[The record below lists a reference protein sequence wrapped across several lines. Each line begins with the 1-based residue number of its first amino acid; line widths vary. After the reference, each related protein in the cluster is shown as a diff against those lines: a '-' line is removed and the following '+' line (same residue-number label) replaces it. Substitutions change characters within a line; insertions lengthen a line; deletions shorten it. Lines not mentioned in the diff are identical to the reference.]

1 MSNLIPYSRQH
12 IDKKDI
18 LSVNKAIKSDLIT
31 TGKFVETFEKNL
43 KKYFKSKYVSVC
55 SSGTAA
61 IHLALLAIGAK
72 KNDVIILPSIN
83 FVAAE
88 NMSKLIGVKIFFADV
103 DEKTGQVNYETLV
116 NCVKKNKI
124 KKIKAFFVSYIG
136 GNIFDIQDFIKF
148 KKRYKCFFIE
158 DACHALGSTYELN
171 QKKYRVGNCKHSD
184 ISTFSFHPLKS
195 ITTGEGGAISTNKK
209 SFYNKINL
217 LRNHG
222 FDRKLQ
228 NKKKNKVIISK
239 EVGFNYRMSD
249 LNCALGISQLSRI
262 SKFIKKRNDIF
273 RRYEYNLKNL
283 DIVKL
288 IKTKNRTQ
296 SSYHLVLLLI
306 NFSKIRINKNNL
318 RMFLIKNKITTQI
331 HYYPFFLKSK
341 NINFKKNYNGAI
353 NYYYKTLSLPVYFKL
368 SLKKVDYICE
378 KLKDVISKNTKQ

>member
-1 MSNLIPYSRQH
+1 MNNLIPYSRQY
-12 IDKKDI
+12 IDKQDI
-18 LSVNKAIKSDLIT
+18 LLVNKAIKSDLIT
-31 TGKFVETFEKNL
+31 TGKFVEIFEKDL
-43 KKYFKSKYVSVC
+43 KNYFKSKYVSVC

-72 KNDVIILPSIN
+72 KNDNIILPSIN

-88 NMSKLIGVKIFFADV
+88 NMSKLIGVNIFFADV

-116 NCVKKNKI
+116 NCVVRNKI

-136 GNIFDIQDFIKF
+136 GNVFNIQEFIKF
-148 KKRYKCFFIE
+148 KKKYKCFFIE

-171 QKKYRVGNCKHSD
+171 KKKYRIGSCKHSD

-209 SFYNKINL
+209 FFYNKINL

-222 FDRKLQ
+222 FDRNLQ
-228 NKKKNKVIISK
+228 NKKKNKLIISK

-249 LNCALGISQLSRI
+249 LNCALGISQLTKI
-262 SKFIKKRNDIF
+262 SKFIKKRNNIF
-273 RRYEYNLKNL
+273 KRYEHNLKNL
-283 DIVKL
+283 DSVKL
-288 IKTKNRTQ
+288 IKTKKGSH

-306 NFSKIRINKNNL
+306 NFSKLKIDKYNL
-318 RMFLIKNKITTQI
+318 RNFLFKHKISTQV
-331 HYYPFFLKSK
+331 HYYPFFLKTK
-341 NINFKKNYNGAI
+341 NINFKKNYIGAI

-378 KLKDVISKNTKQ
+378 KLKNIVSKNSK